1 MPVVERA
8 VSFSHTEDP
17 AALPARPRFG
27 NDRPRLTRLLRNSN
41 FAIKNHNSLRFPYW
55 EIQHMTRILS
65 FVTASYARGL
75 RHSALRAGSWS
86 SLGTSRQLLKI
97 NSAKLRNTTPPAKS
111 SATSQPEE
119 VRLGSKAWCHS
130 SRIAVINV
138 MLTASS
144 VHRVRME
151 RNALGRDEVS

>member
-1 MPVVERA
+1 MPSEFETNVDNSTNRLWLDHACIGTCGFFLAYRRSRRPAGSTPFWER
-8 VSFSHTEDP
+8 SP
-17 AALPARPRFG
+17 
-27 NDRPRLTRLLRNSN
+27 
-41 FAIKNHNSLRFPYW
+41 
-55 EIQHMTRILS
+55 
-65 FVTASYARGL
+65 TAYARGL